1 MPGNEN
7 CKVIFKI
14 PGEFLLTE
22 MIYFGWWIFYNGDFK
37 KIAVT
42 LRGYHT
48 PYRVGN
54 NLEIWNSQI
63 LNIILQKLVSAL
75 IR

>member
-42 LRGYHT
+42 HN
-48 PYRVGN
+48 RVGN

-63 LNIILQKLVSAL
+63 LNIKS
-75 IR
+75 